1 MTVIDFFV
9 AGEPVSQG
17 GMRAVQTKK
26 GARLISSGST
36 GLRYWRER
44 VASEAQRAVDSL
56 EAGPVMVAAYF
67 IMPRPASRPK
77 KDRWPDRQPDIDK
90 LARAVLDSITNT
102 LVEDDKQVCGAL
114 LFKTYAE
121 PGQQPG
127 VRVVMRPLW
136 AQESTDPYGTAVALL
151 DYARGRSQTLEG
163 ATNDD

>member
-9 AGEPVSQG
+9 AGEPMSQG
-17 GMRAVQTKK
+17 GMRAVPTKK

-44 VASEAQRAVDSL
+44 VASEAQRAATSL
-56 EAGPVMVAAYF
+56 EAGPVMVVACF
-67 IMPRPASRPK
+67 FMPRPKSRPQ

-90 LARAVLDSITNT
+90 LARAVLDSVTNT

-121 PGQQPG
+121 AGQQPG

-136 AQESTDPYGTAVALL
+136 ADEAAFPYATAVALL
-151 DYARGRSQTLEG
+151 DYTRGRSQTLEG
-163 ATNDD
+163 VKP